1 MMTEEVLMEKR
12 TFRDTGKQIS
22 LLGFGGMRFPVISE
36 ENKKIDRVKAQEMI
50 DYAYAQGVNYFDTAY
65 MYHDG
70 ESELFFKEAL
80 KKYPRDSYYLADKLP
95 IWMGIDSLEDAKAR
109 FAEQLDKCGV
119 DYFDFY
125 LLHNLSSREVFEEKY
140 LGLGILDY
148 LISEKEAGRIKHL
161 GFSFH
166 GDVPLFD
173 YLMKL
178 RKWDFFQ
185 MQLNYLDWDDQRARD
200 VYEIG
205 EAAECPCIVMEPVR
219 GGSLVKLCDSAVK
232 LLKDHAPDKSVASWA
247 IRYAASKENVLTVL
261 SGMTTMDHVIDNC
274 ETLGDFKPLEEKDYE
289 VLSAAIAEYRK
300 NDTIPCTGC
309 RYCSDCKAG
318 IDIAGVFALYNEF
331 VTSGRMPFSLDG
343 TIDEE
348 YKAKAA
354 EFVKELEK
362 FDPMPDKCIRC
373 KACEDHCPQSIKISR
388 MLGKISGMAK
398 RFKEIL

>member
-1 MMTEEVLMEKR
+1 MEKR
-12 TFRDTGKQIS
+12 IFRDTDKKIS
-22 LLGFGGMRFPVISE
+22 LLGFGGMRLPVTGE
-36 ENKKIDRVKAQEMI
+36 EKKKIDFEAAQAMV
-50 DYAYAQGVNYFDTAY
+50 DYAYSHGVNYFDTAY

-80 KKYPRDSYYLADKLP
+80 KKYPRDSFYLADKLP
-95 IWMGIDSLEDAKAR
+95 IWMGINSLDDAKAR
-109 FAEQLDKCGV
+109 FSEQLQKCGV
-119 DYFDFY
+119 EYFDFY

-173 YLMKL
+173 YLMKF
-178 RKWDFFQ
+178 RQWDFFQ
-185 MQLNYLDWDDQRARD
+185 MQLNYLDWDDQRARE
-200 VYEIG
+200 VYELG
-205 EAAECPCIVMEPVR
+205 EAAGCPCIVMEPVR

-232 LLKDHAPDKSVASWA
+232 MLKDHAPDRSIASWA

-261 SGMTTMDHVIDNC
+261 SGMSDMSQVVDNC
-274 ETLGDFKPLEEKDYE
+274 NTIGDFKPLDEKENE
-289 VLSAAIAEYRK
+289 VLCAAVAEYRK

-318 IDIAGVFALYNEF
+318 IDIAGVFALYNEY
-331 VTSGRMPFSLDG
+331 VTDGKMPFSIDG
-343 TIDEE
+343 GVDDE
-348 YKAKAA
+348 YRKKAA
-354 EFVKELEK
+354 AFSADVAKL
-362 FDPMPDKCIRC
+362 DPAPSACIRC

-388 MLGKISGMAK
+388 MLAKISNTVK
-398 RFKEIL
+398 HFKELQ